1 MKTVAVDLGIESG
14 DAVTWHESLLKVRA
28 SFEELDI
35 VDVSDLASLSSICE
49 SDQAFLPESLVAFEN
64 LRMSA
69 DYSEIRAEVIVLWG
83 REDLSGSFRTVDRD
97 ESFRVGVLAILDFV
111 ASRNPVALV
120 QNVTPHQSSSYL
132 LWRIFSW
139 LSIPTLFFQPCSVA
153 PSMFPRECLAS
164 FLDFQQVDSPTPA
177 LSEQI
182 IARAKESLEALV
194 ERTPPV
200 YMSRQAERHR
210 AATSF
215 RGRLR
220 AVVATL
226 RFVFATNFRAIPVQA
241 FSGHSKKPLALYR
254 LLYVWFMR
262 SQSRF
267 LRKRFYE
274 EKRHLNY
281 STSYCL
287 FAMHYEPE
295 RTAFPEGKP
304 FGSQLEAIIAV
315 RASLPQDLK
324 LYVKEHASQVSS
336 ALRGYSARSAT
347 LYKALARM
355 PGVELIGEDV
365 HSAEVLQNSA
375 CVFTFTGTIGIE
387 AALRGIRVGY
397 LGNPWW
403 QGMPGTLA
411 VRVADDIPAVLDA
424 PTSDQPAIF
433 DFVAARIGESGILGG
448 ASESSAQ
455 LVQRFGGLPE
465 GFCAAAISELTHV
478 LEVFLRKSLGTER
491 TESEKRP

>member
-1 MKTVAVDLGIESG
+1 MKTVAVDVGIESG
-14 DAVTWHESLLKVRA
+14 GAVTWHESLLKVRA
-28 SFEELDI
+28 SFDELEI
-35 VDVSDLASLSSICE
+35 VDVSTLASLSSICE
-49 SDQAFLPESLVAFEN
+49 SGQPFLAESLATFEN
-64 LRMSA
+64 LRTSLE
-69 DYSEIRAEVIVLWG
+69 YSEIRAEVMVLWG

-97 ESFRVGVLAILDFV
+97 ESFRVGVLEILDFI
-111 ASRNPVALV
+111 AARNPMALI
-120 QNVTPHQSSSYL
+120 QDVTPHQSRSYL
-132 LWRIFSW
+132 LWRVFRW
-139 LSIPTLFFQPCSVA
+139 LNIPTLFFQPCSVA
-153 PSMFPRECLAS
+153 PSMFPRESLAT
-164 FLDFQQVDSPTPA
+164 FFDFPQVNPPTSA

-182 IARAKESLEALV
+182 SARAKRSLDALV

-200 YMSRQAERHR
+200 YMSRQAQRHQ

-215 RGRLR
+215 PGRVR

-226 RFVFATNFRAIPVQA
+226 RFVFATNLRGIPVHA

-254 LLYVWFMR
+254 LLYVWFVR

-274 EKRHLNY
+274 EKRQIDS

-304 FGSQLEAIIAV
+304 FASQLEAIIAV
-315 RASLPQDLK
+315 RASLPPDLK

-347 LYKALARM
+347 LYRALARM
-355 PGVELIGEDV
+355 PGVQLIGDDAP
-365 HSAEVLQNSA
+365 SAAVLQESA

-403 QGMPGTLA
+403 QGMPGTRA
-411 VRVADDIPAVLDA
+411 VRGVDDISAVLDT
-424 PTSDQPAIF
+424 PTCDQLAIF
-433 DFVAARIGESGILGG
+433 AFVAARIGERGILGG
-448 ASESSAQ
+448 ASESHAQ
-455 LVQRFGGLPE
+455 LVQRFGDLPE
-465 GFCAAAISELTHV
+465 GFHAAVIDELTHV
-478 LEVFLRKSLGTER
+478 LKVFIKKSLGTER
-491 TESEKRP
+491 T